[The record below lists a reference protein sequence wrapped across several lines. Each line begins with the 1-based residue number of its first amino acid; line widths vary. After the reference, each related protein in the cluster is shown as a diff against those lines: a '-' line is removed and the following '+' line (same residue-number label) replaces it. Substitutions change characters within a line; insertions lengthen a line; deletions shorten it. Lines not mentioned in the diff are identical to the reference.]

1 MATACQ
7 HGNDNRSPDDRK
19 RHPSMSRCRV
29 IPALGF
35 AACGDSIHSSEA
47 STHLIDQAAYG
58 MFALIGKVLALIK
71 GPLLLPRPVFGLSSG
86 LYRFTPL
93 FLSNTAARSPAP
105 AVARD
110 KRSQI

>member
-1 MATACQ
+1 MFHLTY
-7 HGNDNRSPDDRK
+7 
-19 RHPSMSRCRV
+19 
-29 IPALGF
+29 
-35 AACGDSIHSSEA
+35 SSEA
-47 STHLIDQAAYG
+47 STHLIDQAANG